1 MTSKLHVVVV
11 VVVVHVVVKVH
22 RCVPYMYIYCTFC
35 TQNDTLH
42 NYTRI
47 LLILIH
53 RE

>member
-1 MTSKLHVVVV
+1 MTSKLHVH
-11 VVVVHVVVKVH
+11 VHVVVKVH

-42 NYTRI
+42 TLHNDTRI

-53 RE
+53 RA